1 MTVRLHLVRH
11 GQTPSNL
18 VHALDTAAPGAPL
31 TPEGERQA
39 RAVGR
44 ALAAE
49 PLDAVYAS
57 TLDRARAT
65 AAEVARPHGL
75 DVQVREGLR
84 EVLAG
89 DLEMR
94 TDDDSVHRYL
104 STMVAWASGDLDAAM
119 PGGESGRATLERFDA
134 VVDELL
140 GTGAET
146 VAAVSHGAMIRLWA
160 LTRAGNLDAATAG
173 RWSLDN
179 TGVVTLETSGPTG
192 WYATRWQDQ
201 VVPHAEPATP
211 AGGDGPGGEP
221 LPV

>member
-1 MTVRLHLVRH
+1 MRLHLVRH

-18 VHALDTAAPGAPL
+18 ISALDTAVPGAPL
-31 TPEGERQA
+31 TAEGERQA

-44 ALAAE
+44 VLAAE

-75 DVQVREGLR
+75 EVQVRDGLR

-94 TDDDSVHRYL
+94 TDPSSVHRYL
-104 STMVAWASGDLDAAM
+104 GTMVAWATGDLDAVM
-119 PGGESGRATLERFDA
+119 PGGESGRATLDRFDA

-140 GTGAET
+140 ASGAGT
-146 VAAVSHGAMIRLWA
+146 VAVVSHGAMIRLWSLA
-160 LTRAGNLDAATAG
+160 RAANLDPATAG
-173 RWSLDN
+173 RRSLDN
-179 TGVVTLETSGPTG
+179 TGVVTLESDGPAG
-192 WYATRWQDQ
+192 WYATRWQDE
-201 VVPHAEPATP
+201 VVPHTTP

>member
-1 MTVRLHLVRH
+1 MRLHLVRH

-18 VHALDTAAPGAPL
+18 ISALDTAAPGAPL
-31 TPEGERQA
+31 TEEGRRQA
-39 RAVGR
+39 QAVGQV
-44 ALAAE
+44 LATE

-75 DVQVREGLR
+75 EVQVRDGLR

-94 TDDDSVHRYL
+94 TDPASVQRYL
-104 STMVAWASGDLDAAM
+104 GTMVAWASGDLAAQM
-119 PGGESGRATLERFDA
+119 PGGESGRATLDRFDA
-134 VVDELL
+134 VVDELRSS
-140 GTGAET
+140 GAGT
-146 VAAVSHGAMIRLWA
+146 VAVVSHGAMIRLWS
-160 LTRAGNLDAATAG
+160 LTRAANLDPATDG
-173 RWSLDN
+173 RRSLDN
-179 TGVVTLETSGPTG
+179 TGVVTLESDGASG
-192 WYATRWQDQ
+192 WYATRWHDE
-201 VVPHAEPATP
+201 VVPHAAR

>member
-1 MTVRLHLVRH
+1 VRLHLIRH
-11 GQTPSNL
+11 GQTGSNI
-18 VHALDTAAPGAPL
+18 VSALDTAAPGAPL
-31 TPEGERQA
+31 TEQGVRQA
-39 RAVGR
+39 RAVG
-44 ALAAE
+44 AVLAAE

-89 DLEMR
+89 ELEMR
-94 TDDDSVHRYL
+94 TDRESVERYL
-104 STMVAWASGDLDAAM
+104 GTMVAWATGDLDAAM

-134 VVDELL
+134 VVEEMLA
-140 GTGAET
+140 TGART

-160 LTRAGNLDAATAG
+160 ITRAANLDPQTAG
-173 RWSLDN
+173 ARWLDN
-179 TGVVTLETSGPTG
+179 TGVVTLERDGRAG
-192 WYATRWQDQ
+192 WTAVRWQDE
-201 VVPHAEPATP
+201 VVPHAAP

>member
-1 MTVRLHLVRH
+1 MSVRLHLVRH

-39 RAVGR
+39 RAVGEV
-44 ALAAE
+44 LAAE

-57 TLDRARAT
+57 TLTRARST
-65 AAEVARPHGL
+65 AAEVAQPHGL

-94 TDDDSVHRYL
+94 TDDESVHRYL
-104 STMVAWASGDLDAAM
+104 STMVAWASGDLDAEM
-119 PGGESGRATLERFDA
+119 PGGESGRATLDRFEA
-134 VVDELL
+134 VVAEILDS
-140 GTGAET
+140 GART
-146 VAAVSHGAMIRLWA
+146 VAVVSHGAMIRLWA
-160 LTRAGNLDAATAG
+160 LTRAANLDPATAG
-173 RWSLDN
+173 RWPLDN
-179 TGVVTLETSGPTG
+179 TGVVTLETDGTAG
-192 WYATRWQDQ
+192 WSATRWQDQ
-201 VVPHAEPATP
+201 VVPHAEPVAP
-211 AGGDGPGGEP
+211 AEGDGPGGEP

>member
-1 MTVRLHLVRH
+1 MRLHLVRH

-18 VHALDTAAPGAPL
+18 VAALDTAAPGAPL
-31 TPEGERQA
+31 TPDGEAQA

-44 ALAAE
+44 ALATE
-49 PLDAVYAS
+49 PLEAVYAS
-57 TLDRARAT
+57 TLDRAQAT

-75 DVQVREGLR
+75 AVQVRDGLR

-94 TDDDSVHRYL
+94 TDPEAVHRYL
-104 STMVAWASGDLDAAM
+104 STVVAWASGDLDATM
-119 PGGESGRATLERFDA
+119 PGGESGRDTLDRFDA
-134 VVDELL
+134 VVAELL
-140 GTGAET
+140 ATGAGT

-160 LTRAGNLDAATAG
+160 MTRAANLDAATAG

-179 TGVVTLETSGPTG
+179 TGVVTLESGGPTG
-192 WYATRWQDQ
+192 WYATRWQGE
-201 VVPHAEPATP
+201 VVPHAAA